1 MGSVKDIKAHLRHS
15 RPDTT
20 ANEYMQQ
27 VPESVRE
34 IVGSM
39 YLMLAKE
46 RGGKTSLEDLLPN
59 ATNNLLEQAVSH

>member
-1 MGSVKDIKAHLRHS
+1 
-15 RPDTT
+15 
-20 ANEYMQQ
+20 MQQ
-27 VPESVRE
+27 VPEGVRE